1 MQPNPL
7 LKRLG
12 FGPGDRVVI
21 IHTDDIG
28 MCQASVTAFA
38 GLYEAGIISSGAVMV
53 PCPWFLA
60 AAQFARQHPQVD
72 LGVHLTLTSEWQTYR
87 WGPVSTRSFSSGLLD
102 ADGYFPHR
110 SPEIQKKGDPASV
123 EVELEAQIKRAVQFG
138 MQPTHIDTHM
148 GAVGHIKFMVSYV
161 QLAWKYHLPPMIFRF
176 DQAGYRALG
185 MDPAT
190 AAAAHHM
197 IEEQESNRLPLLD
210 HMAGMPLDTPQDRME
225 RTKQAFAALEPG
237 LTHFIIHP
245 SVDTPELRAI
255 TPDWA
260 CRASDYQDFL
270 NTDLLAT
277 LSHLGIHVIGY
288 RALQEVMPKI

>member
-12 FGPGDRVVI
+12 FAAGDRVVI

-28 MCQASVTAFA
+28 MCQASVDAFA
-38 GLYEAGIISSGAVMV
+38 GLHEACIISSGAVMV

-87 WGPVSTRSFSSGLLD
+87 WGPVSPRSSSSSLLD
-102 ADGYFPHR
+102 AEGYFPHR
-110 SPEIQKKGDPASV
+110 SSEIQEKGDPASV
-123 EVELEAQIKRAVQFG
+123 EVELEAQIKRALQFG

-148 GAVGHIKFMVSYV
+148 GAVAHIKFMASYV
-161 QLAWKYHLPPMIFRF
+161 QLAWKYHLPPMIFRL
-176 DQAGYRALG
+176 DETGYRALG
-185 MDPAT
+185 MDPA
-190 AAAAHHM
+190 AAAFACRM
-197 IEEQESNRLPLLD
+197 TQEQESNRLPLLD
-210 HMAGMPLDTPQDRME
+210 HMAGMPLDTPQDRMD

-260 CRASDYQDFL
+260 CRAADYQDFL

-288 RALQEVMPKI
+288 RALQDVMPKI